1 MQAFWYTAVSS
12 DGHMPSYVDG
22 HKRIEEENIR
32 LTAQPFMARLYFTSE
47 DAEYDLSFRGDD
59 VVRGLDE
66 S

>member
-1 MQAFWYTAVSS
+1 
-12 DGHMPSYVDG
+12 MPSYVDG

-59 VVRGLDE
+59 IVRGLDE